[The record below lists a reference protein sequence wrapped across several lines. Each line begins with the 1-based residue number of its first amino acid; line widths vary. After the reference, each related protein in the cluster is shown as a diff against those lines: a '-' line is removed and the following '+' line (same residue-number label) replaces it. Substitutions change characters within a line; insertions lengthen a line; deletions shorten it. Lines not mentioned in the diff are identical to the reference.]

1 MLLAQTACF
10 YRWPVAT
17 AMLLLAAACAPK
29 PDVAA
34 AVAVPAAMPAAM
46 PAASAAPTAAAVAAA
61 STTDLAS
68 LRKTLAERLP
78 SLPPIDEISATPIP
92 GVFEVRMGADLIYTD
107 ATGDHIVQ
115 GEIIDTRSRTN
126 LTESRLNKLSAISFA
141 SLPLKDAI
149 VIKQGSGSRR
159 MAVFVDPNCGY
170 CKRFERDVAAL
181 KDVTVYTFLY
191 PILGP
196 DSTAKSR
203 DIWCAK
209 DPAKAWR
216 GWMLDNTLPP
226 AAGAAC
232 DVAALDRNTKFGRQ
246 HRVTGTPA
254 AVFED
259 GTRAPGAIPAAQL
272 EKLLAAAKPG

>member
-1 MLLAQTACF
+1 MLTADTRLFFRWLLAAA
-10 YRWPVAT
+10 V
-17 AMLLLAAACAPK
+17 LLLAAGCTPK
-29 PDVAA
+29 PDLSAA
-34 AVAVPAAMPAAM
+34 AGAPAAASGALAATAVPAAAAG
-46 PAASAAPTAAAVAAA
+46 S
-61 STTDLAS
+61 STTDLAA
-68 LRKTLAERLP
+68 LRKNLAERLP
-78 SLPPIDEISATPIP
+78 TLPPIDEISATPIA
-92 GVFEVRMGADLIYTD
+92 GVFEVRMGADLLYTD
-107 ATGDHIVQ
+107 ATGDHIFQ
-115 GEIIDTRSRTN
+115 GELIDTRSRTN
-126 LTESRLNKLSAISFA
+126 ITESRLNKLSAIKFA
-141 SLPLKDAI
+141 SLPLQDAI
-149 VIKQGSGSRR
+149 AIKQGSGQRR

-196 DSTAKSR
+196 DSTTKSR

-209 DPAKAWR
+209 DPVKAWR

-226 AAGAAC
+226 PAGPRC
-232 DVAALDRNTKFGRQ
+232 DVAALERNTKFGRQ

>member
-1 MLLAQTACF
+1 MLLAHTPCF
-10 YRWPVAT
+10 LRWPTAVAV
-17 AMLLLAAACAPK
+17 LLVVSACAPK
-29 PDVAA
+29 PDPAASVATPVAA
-34 AVAVPAAMPAAM
+34 PA
-46 PAASAAPTAAAVAAA
+46 AASAAAVPTQ
-61 STTDLAS
+61 TDLAQ
-68 LRKTLAERLP
+68 LRKNLAERLP

-92 GVFEVRMGADLIYTD
+92 GVFEVRMGADLIYSD

-149 VIKQGSGSRR
+149 TIKQGSGSRR

-170 CKRFERDVAAL
+170 CKRFERDVAGL

-216 GWMLDNTLPP
+216 SWMLDNTP
-226 AAGAAC
+226 APSAAAAC

>member
-1 MLLAQTACF
+1 MLIAHTSCF
-10 YRWPVAT
+10 SRWPIAAAV
-17 AMLLLAAACAPK
+17 LLLASACAPK
-29 PDVAA
+29 PDLAA
-34 AVAVPAAMPAAM
+34 AVATPAAAPSATPAAPPSAT
-46 PAASAAPTAAAVAAA
+46 PATIAVP
-61 STTDLAS
+61 SSVDLAS
-68 LRKTLAERLP
+68 LRKTLADRLP
-78 SLPPIDEISATPIP
+78 SLPPIDEISATPMP
-92 GVFEVRMGADLIYTD
+92 GVFEVRMGADLVYTD

-149 VIKQGSGSRR
+149 AIKQGSGSRR

-209 DPAKAWR
+209 DRAAAWR
-216 GWMLDNTLPP
+216 GWMLDSTLPP
-226 AAGAAC
+226 TAAAAC